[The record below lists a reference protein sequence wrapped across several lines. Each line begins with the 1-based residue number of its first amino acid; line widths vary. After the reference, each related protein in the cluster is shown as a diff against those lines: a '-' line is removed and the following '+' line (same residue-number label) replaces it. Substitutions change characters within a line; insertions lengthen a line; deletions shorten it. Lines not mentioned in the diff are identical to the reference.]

1 MEKQIQALSETIIHL
16 IDSEAIVT
24 VEKNDEYYYI
34 QIDIDPT
41 GIFIG
46 FHGETLFSLQM
57 VLSAII
63 KKQIDPELKIVLNVG
78 DYNKQREEKLILM
91 AQKALE
97 TVVNTQK
104 SYQLPNLNARE
115 RKFIHTYLSD
125 FSEVKTESVGEGIQ
139 RRLVVFPES
148 SL

>member
-1 MEKQIQALSETIIHL
+1 MEKQIQALSENLIHL
-16 IDSEAIVT
+16 IDTEATVS
-24 VEKNDEYYYI
+24 VEKKDEYYYI
-34 QIDIDPT
+34 QINIEPT

-46 FHGETLFSLQM
+46 FHGETLSSLQI

-63 KKQIDPELKIVLNVG
+63 KKQLGPDLKIVLNVG
-78 DYNKQREEKLILM
+78 DYNKQREEKLIIM

-97 TVVNTQK
+97 SVVKNQK

-125 FSEVKTESVGEGIQ
+125 FPEVKTESVGEGLQ

-148 SL
+148 SF